1 MKLLIIVMK
10 EEILYNPSLD
20 DEYDEFQ
27 TFVLLFALLVKI
39 PMLIPL
45 YADMIIA
52 LIVDRD

>member
-1 MKLLIIVMK
+1 MK